1 MTFVA
6 FDVEIAKPVPD
17 GPDILVHKPGIA
29 CAAIA
34 REGEGRAQVLFD
46 PSESPDVFDPA
57 TMALTRDGALRI
69 LDALDEA
76 VGRGDTLVTWN
87 GAGFDFRLLADETD
101 RQADCARLAMASVDM
116 MFQVLCER
124 GHPLSLDAA
133 LKGAALPPKMT
144 EVTLRSGEAVHISG
158 AEAPQV
164 LAGGRVGG
172 GGGLL
177 RRRRGADRR
186 PRGRVPAQ
194 PPARLGQPEGP
205 AQPDLSAD
213 RLAYGR
219 AVPRAAAARHE
230 LDDQA
235 DAPRGR
241 PCVDEAAPVAG
252 SRPGGCGS
260 CPRRFHLSSGDLR
273 LSSLRAD
280 GKRLGHPQP
289 VKLPSSLGCRCSGS
303 GSRIRASAVRSGPSA
318 GPAAS
323 DRSNCRAPA
332 H

>member
-1 MTFVA
+1 MAFVA

-17 GPDILVHKPGIA
+17 GPDLLIHRPGIA

-34 REGEGRAQVLFD
+34 REGEERAQVLFD
-46 PSESPDVFDPA
+46 PAESPDVFDPA

-69 LDALDEA
+69 LDALDDA

-87 GAGFDFRLLADETD
+87 GAGFDFRLLADETG
-101 RQADCARLAMASVDM
+101 RHADCVRLVMASVDM

-133 LKGAALPPKMT
+133 LKGGGLRPKL
-144 EVTLRSGEAVHISG
+144 EQVTLSSGESVHISG

-164 LAGGRVGG
+164 LAGGGVRS

-186 PRGRVPAQ
+186 ARGHVPAQ

-213 RLAYGR
+213 RLAHGG

-241 PCVDEAAPVAG
+241 PRVDSAYAPVM
-252 SRPGGCGS
+252 SRMKTLRNRISDPCVCSSIWPFGRTGC
-260 CPRRFHLSSGDLR
+260 
-273 LSSLRAD
+273 
-280 GKRLGHPQP
+280 
-289 VKLPSSLGCRCSGS
+289 
-303 GSRIRASAVRSGPSA
+303 VRSK
-318 GPAAS
+318 
-323 DRSNCRAPA
+323 
-332 H
+332 

>member
-1 MTFVA
+1 MAFVA

-17 GPDILVHKPGIA
+17 GPDILAHHPGIA

-34 REGEGRAQVLFD
+34 REGDARASILFD
-46 PSESPDVFDPA
+46 PSESPELFEPA
-57 TMALTRDGALRI
+57 TKALTRDGSLRI
-69 LDALDEA
+69 LAALEEA

-87 GAGFDFRLLADETD
+87 GAGFDFRLLADETG
-101 RQADCARLAMASVDM
+101 RHADCARLALASVDM

-144 EVTLRSGEAVHISG
+144 EVTLRSGEAVHITG
-158 AEAPQV
+158 AEAPQD
-164 LAGGRVGG
+164 LAGGRVRG

-186 PRGRVPAQ
+186 PRSRVPEE
-194 PPARLGQPEGP
+194 PPARLGQPERP
-205 AQPDLSAD
+205 AQPGLPAN
-213 RLAYGR
+213 RLAHGG
-219 AVPRAAAARHE
+219 AVPRAPVAGHE

-235 DAPRGR
+235 DEPRRR
-241 PCVDEAAPVAG
+241 PCVDEAAPIAG
-252 SRPGGCGS
+252 SRPSGCGS
-260 CPRRFHLSSGDLR
+260 CPSRFHLSSGDLR

-289 VKLPSSLGCRCSGS
+289 VKLPSSLGYKCSGI
-303 GSRIRASAVRSGPSA
+303 GFRIRASAARSGPEA
-318 GPAAS
+318 GPAS
-323 DRSNCRAPA
+323 CGRRSCRAPA
-332 H
+332 R